1 MKQRAFIK
9 PTKAN
14 IVVGIIV
21 TAFFAI
27 FGIVFFAVL
36 ASEGSTIGMGF
47 MVFWILIVFVIGGS
61 YVYSLLKYN
70 KNEDMITA
78 GVIDLDEVDGKTS
91 ISFDEKLRK
100 LEQLKKEGLISE
112 KEFNT
117 KRSEIMNQKW

>member
-14 IVVGIIV
+14 LVVGIIV

-36 ASEGSTIGMGF
+36 ASEGSAIGMGF
-47 MVFWILIVFVIGGS
+47 MVFWLLIVFVIGGS

-70 KNEDMITA
+70 KNDDMITA

-117 KRSEIMNQKW
+117 KRNEIMNQKW

>member
-14 IVVGIIV
+14 LVVGIIV
-21 TAFFAI
+21 TAFFAV

-36 ASEGSTIGMGF
+36 ASEGSAIGMGF
-47 MVFWILIVFVIGGS
+47 MVFWILMVFVMGGS
-61 YVYSLLKYN
+61 FVYSLVKYN
-70 KNEDMITA
+70 KNEEMITA
-78 GVIDLDEVDGKTS
+78 EVIDLAEVDSKTA

-112 KEFNT
+112 KEFSI
-117 KRSEIMNQKW
+117 KRNEIMNQKW